1 MNGGG
6 RSHHV
11 TPPPAHSPKSV
22 FNQQLFHTL
31 GCAAK
36 QATARLAQIEHFS
49 LGDNFLPYKCSVQ
62 HGKAH
67 PTMHSEGFDEE
78 ASTCAVLE
86 LHNCRCALFSFNPPQ
101 NTAWGDRATETVKQP
116 FMDHSVGTEDSNLAN
131 QSTRHC
137 HNKFIHASKVRT
149 SLHALSL
156 IVFAA
161 KWQPARPRPHKK
173 GLLLLVHTRRAC
185 SSSSTQEGPAPPR
198 PHKKGPVGPA
208 VVLLTHRTV
217 TPPKEETSFYT
228 RGASLVASHTG
239 CVWMRN

>member
-1 MNGGG
+1 
-6 RSHHV
+6 
-11 TPPPAHSPKSV
+11 
-22 FNQQLFHTL
+22 
-31 GCAAK
+31 
-36 QATARLAQIEHFS
+36 
-49 LGDNFLPYKCSVQ
+49 
-62 HGKAH
+62 
-67 PTMHSEGFDEE
+67 MHSEGFDEE

-161 KWQPARPRPHKK
+161 KLQPA
-173 GLLLLVHTRRAC
+173 
-185 SSSSTQEGPAPPR
+185 R

-208 VVLLTHRTV
+208 VVLAHRTV